1 MNSPDAKKAVS
12 FLVEHHT
19 VIDPT
24 MAIMEQFTVSSTHPF
39 TSFEPGVNKVA
50 PELAE
55 QYSTP
60 SGPPGPQEQTMVNV
74 FQKYVEILGALHR
87 AGVPIVAGTDQGV
100 PGYSLYRELELYV
113 QAGFTPMEAIQAATL
128 VPAKVMG
135 LEKEVGTV
143 EPGKRAD
150 VIVVSANPLQSISNI
165 RTVEKVVTGGIL
177 YDSAPLWQSVGFK
190 L

>member
-1 MNSPDAKKAVS
+1 MRRGGSRR
-12 FLVEHHT
+12 
-19 VIDPT
+19 
-24 MAIMEQFTVSSTHPF
+24 VSST
-39 TSFEPGVNKVA
+39 K
-50 PELAE
+50 
-55 QYSTP
+55 
-60 SGPPGPQEQTMVNV
+60 
-74 FQKYVEILGALHR
+74 
-87 AGVPIVAGTDQGV
+87 
-100 PGYSLYRELELYV
+100 
-113 QAGFTPMEAIQAATL
+113 
-128 VPAKVMG
+128 G